1 MEDHHRNAAEK
12 EAVSRR
18 ATDTQVIEDAERGR
32 DNAKFT
38 AMSALPPKADM
49 VQCDPTMGFM
59 SAVVLRIARTT
70 KATNFGGLL
79 LSNTRLIR
87 CNSIRDTA
95 QAQH

>member
-1 MEDHHRNAAEK
+1 VHHSK
-12 EAVSRR
+12 L
-18 ATDTQVIEDAERGR
+18 GR
-32 DNAKFT
+32 SMSALGQKRTFSEIW

-79 LSNTRLIR
+79 LSTTRLIR
-87 CNSIRDTA
+87 CNSIRDAA